1 MSRTHLDFIPVSVL
15 TGFLG
20 SGKTTLLRS
29 LLAHPDMRDTAV
41 LVNEFGEVGL
51 DHLLVREV
59 AEDVVLLGS
68 GCLCCAVRDDLV
80 STLADLDRL
89 RESRSAPGFSRV
101 VIETTG
107 LADPAPIIHTLIG
120 ERRLRKDYRLT
131 ALAATIDGVLG
142 GSELD
147 AHAEAVKQAA
157 MADRLVVTKC
167 DLAPA
172 PGIESLLARL
182 SRLNPAA
189 RMLRSSPGNF
199 PGPSLLFDP
208 PPAHAD
214 FEGVDR
220 MIHAESPNT
229 AQRDASPHGLHDE
242 RIGTFVIRMREPVP
256 WDSFV
261 EWLELLL
268 LSRGENLLRVKGL
281 LNVAGNPRPVV
292 IQGVQHMFYPP
303 GELAAWPGADRSSRL
318 VFITRDLTRRAV
330 ETSLKQVLGE
340 AFVPV

>member
-1 MSRTHLDFIPVSVL
+1 MSRVPVSVL

-29 LLAHPDMRDTAV
+29 LLAHSDMRDTAV

-59 AEDVVLLGS
+59 TEDVVLLGS

-80 STLADLDRL
+80 STLADLDAL
-89 RESRSAPGFSRV
+89 RKSRSAPGFSRV

-107 LADPAPIIHTLIG
+107 LADPAPIVHTLIG
-120 ERRLRKDYRLT
+120 ERRLRNDYRLT
-131 ALAATIDGVLG
+131 GLVATIDAVLG
-142 GSELD
+142 DSELD
-147 AHAEAVKQAA
+147 AHLEAVKQAA

-172 PGIESLLARL
+172 FLIETLLARL

-189 RMLRSSPGNF
+189 RMLRSSPENF

-208 PPAHAD
+208 PPVHAG

-220 MIHAESPNT
+220 VIGVGSSNT
-229 AQRDASPHGLHDE
+229 ARRDANPHGPHDE
-242 RIGTFVIRMREPVP
+242 RIGTFVIRMGEPVA

-268 LSRGENLLRVKGL
+268 SSRGENLLRVKGL

-303 GELAAWPGADRSSRL
+303 EELAAWPGTDRRSCL

-340 AFVPV
+340 TFVSG

>member
-1 MSRTHLDFIPVSVL
+1 LSCVPVSVL

-41 LVNEFGEVGL
+41 LVNEFGEAGL

-59 AEDVVLLGS
+59 TEDVVLLGS

-80 STLADLDRL
+80 STLTDLDAL
-89 RESRSAPGFSRV
+89 RKSGAAPGFSRV

-107 LADPAPIIHTLIG
+107 LADPAPIVHTLIG
-120 ERRLRKDYRLT
+120 ERRLRNDYRLT
-131 ALAATIDGVLG
+131 GLVATIDGVLG
-142 GSELD
+142 DSELD
-147 AHAEAVKQAA
+147 VHLEAVKQAA

-172 PGIESLLARL
+172 SRIETLRARL

-189 RMLRSSPGNF
+189 RMFRSSLGNF

-208 PPAHAD
+208 PPVHAG
-214 FEGVDR
+214 FEDLDR
-220 MIHAESPNT
+220 TIGAGSSNT
-229 AQRDASPHGLHDE
+229 AWRDASSHGPHDE
-242 RIGTFVIRMREPVP
+242 RIGTFVIRMRQPVA

-268 LSRGENLLRVKGL
+268 SSRGENLLRVKGL

-303 GELAAWPGADRSSRL
+303 EELAAWPGADRRSCL
-318 VFITRDLTRRAV
+318 VFITRDFTRRAV

-340 AFVPV
+340 AFVSV